1 MSINNKMMKINPN
14 VLMEWTFDNENN
26 VTENY
31 KVITNLNENKKRSFL
46 STTNNNNINN
56 NLFLLDTVLRKY
68 TPIDTSKYNFLQYQD
83 YNTAPIPYDKVRL
96 YLPTNYNFV
105 MNGYVGLYVKI
116 YTYDY
121 YNENVYELANI
132 FFDATTTPTSGSI
145 QLSVPFLYDEQEW
158 GKYYEFEIPSIDY
171 VSNQRA
177 ISLTENVVLSNT
189 INDNFTLGVGL
200 SQTSP
205 IFVDFRYLVTKET
218 VLGTTYFYSSDSYRT
233 SFSKSAD
240 YNTLAVNIKESTE
253 GDFFEIN
260 GTYGNSNQNLDNFIR
275 EMENKGRKMRIEY
288 DIYLLE
294 ENIQTNMQTVVVT
307 GNGPNDDFTK
317 TILYRP
323 ILTFSN
329 TTAAIRV
336 VMRVIDLVD
345 MSTIERTSTLGL
357 DNNIQKY
364 GKKLISLN
372 IQNLNKLKIYNAK
385 PDEIVLGKDYLSG
398 NITTEIVKVNSP
410 QLIEVGKLIVNS
422 SSNSSST
429 ALTNNDYKTMGLLN
443 IVITPF
449 DNIIQFRL
457 ASLQSTNSTTNQL
470 VIYDLSTILNNAE
483 LVLIF
488 KSDSE
493 TIEKSIYKEATND
506 YVNGIVNFKILEN
519 DLTVLK
525 SIYSKGFTN
534 FYLTLVSNNQSSTST
549 TQVVGLDKV
558 RTLLYSGTFTLFEDV
573 TFVDNSTTYISDSSS
588 SVPVSAG
595 SISTNI
601 TTTAPE
607 SIWPMA
613 GRTVIIYTKYKD
625 TSSTSN

>member
-1 MSINNKMMKINPN
+1 MSSTKKIIKINPN

-31 KVITNLNENKKRSFL
+31 KVITNLNENKKRSFI
-46 STTNNNNINN
+46 STSNNNNTNN

-68 TPIDTSKYNFLQYQD
+68 TQIDVSKYNFLQYQD
-83 YNTAPIPYDKVRL
+83 YNTAPIPYDKVKL

-105 MNGYVGLYVKI
+105 LNGYVGLYVKI

-121 YNENVYELANI
+121 YNEKVYELANI
-132 FFDATTTPTSGSI
+132 FFDSTTKSTSGMTLSI
-145 QLSVPFLYDEQEW
+145 PFLYDEQEW
-158 GKYYEFEIPSIDY
+158 GKYYEFQIPSIDY
-171 VSNQRA
+171 VSNQR
-177 ISLTENVVLSNT
+177 ITSLKENIVSNNT

-205 IFVDFRYLVTKET
+205 IFVDFKYLVTKET
-218 VLGTTYFYSSDSYRT
+218 VLGTTYFYSSESYNT

-240 YNTLAVNIKESTE
+240 YNTLAVNINESLE
-253 GDFFEIN
+253 GDFFEIK
-260 GTYGNSNQNLDNFIR
+260 GTYGNSSQNLDNFIR
-275 EMENKGRKMRIEY
+275 EMENKGRRMRIEY

-294 ENIQTNMQTVVVT
+294 ENIQTNMQTVVVS
-307 GNGPNDDFTK
+307 GNGSNDDFTK

-457 ASLQSTNSTTNQL
+457 ASLQSTNGTTNQL
-470 VIYDLSTILNNAE
+470 VIYDLSTILNNSE

-493 TIEKSIYKEATND
+493 TIEKSIYKEASND
-506 YVNGIVNFKILEN
+506 YVNGIVNFKIIEN

-525 SIYSKGFTN
+525 SIYNKGFTN
-534 FYLTLVSNNQSSTST
+534 FYLTLVSNNQSSNGTN
-549 TQVVGLDKV
+549 QVIGIDKV
-558 RTLLYSGTFTLFEDV
+558 RTLLYSGTFTLFEDI
-573 TFVDNSTTYISDSSS
+573 TFVDNNTNYISDSSS
-588 SVPVSAG
+588 SVPISSG
-595 SISTNI
+595 SSSTN
-601 TTTAPE
+601 TTTSSE

>member
-1 MSINNKMMKINPN
+1 MIKINPN

-46 STTNNNNINN
+46 STISNNNINN

-68 TPIDTSKYNFLQYQD
+68 TTINTEKYNFLQYQD
-83 YNTAPIPYDKVRL
+83 YNTAPIPYDNVKL

-105 MNGYVGLYVKI
+105 LNEYVGLYVKI

-121 YNENVYELANI
+121 YNESMYELANI
-132 FFDATTTPTSGSI
+132 FFDSTTKSTSGMT
-145 QLSVPFLYDEQEW
+145 LSVPFLYDGQEW
-158 GKYYEFEIPSIDY
+158 GKYYEFQIPSIDY
-171 VSNQRA
+171 VSNQRTTT
-177 ISLTENVVLSNT
+177 LTDNSVLSNT
-189 INDNFTLGVGL
+189 INDNFTLGIGL

-205 IFVDFRYLVTKET
+205 IFVDFKYLVTKEN
-218 VLGTTYFYSSDSYRT
+218 VLGTTYYYSSESYNT

-275 EMENKGRKMRIEY
+275 EMENKGRRMRIEY

-294 ENIQTNMQTVVVT
+294 ENIQTNMQTVVVS
-307 GNGPNDDFTK
+307 GIGINDDFTK

-372 IQNLNKLKIYNAK
+372 IQNLNKIKIYNAK
-385 PDEIVLGKDYLSG
+385 PDEIVLGNDYLSG

-470 VIYDLSTILNNAE
+470 VIYDLSTILNNSE

-525 SIYSKGFTN
+525 SIYNKGFTN
-534 FYLTLVSNNQSSTST
+534 FYLTLVSNNQSSTSSS
-549 TQVVGLDKV
+549 QVIGLDKV
-558 RTLLYSGTFTLFEDV
+558 RTLLYSGTFTLFEDI
-573 TFVDNSTTYISDSSS
+573 TFVDNSVNYISDSSS
-588 SVPVSAG
+588 SVPISS
-595 SISTNI
+595 SITSTD
-601 TTTAPE
+601 TTTSSE